1 MKSQSKPKTP
11 HDRIGQIR
19 GTDDSE
25 TFFPLKERTVDEI
38 FEEPDADRDDFVGDF
53 YWSLHSVMDPI
64 RCELI
69 LAGGDVRLAG
79 VATDGRVIVRLM
91 GPFTKSC
98 MDKRAVVEQIEQYL
112 KSKDDRVTQVLP
124 VCPNPEETL

>member
-1 MKSQSKPKTP
+1 MKASRPFGEHWES
-11 HDRIGQIR
+11 
-19 GTDDSE
+19 S
-25 TFFPLKERTVDEI
+25 LKERVVDEI
-38 FEEPDADRDDFVGDF
+38 FEEPDADREDFVGDF
-53 YWSLHSVMDPI
+53 YWSLHRVMDPI

-112 KSKDDRVTQVLP
+112 KSKDGRVTQVL
-124 VCPNPEETL
+124 